1 MSSGPNGGVDGFEIP
16 KSSSTVESAVSS
28 IHIFPNQT
36 STSSTEEEKEAKRKT
51 QLFTLENLENQ
62 IILCVT
68 CDGKTIVGRYRGS
81 DKYLN
86 IVLSDA
92 HERIYSLTS
101 GVEQEPRGLYVIKG
115 DNVAMFGELDE
126 EKEMQIDLSL
136 MRGTDFKPV
145 NHGRKIFF

>member
-1 MSSGPNGGVDGFEIP
+1 MGIHYDY
-16 KSSSTVESAVSS
+16 KSTRGDKAMK
-28 IHIFPNQT
+28 
-36 STSSTEEEKEAKRKT
+36 KEAKRKT

>member
-1 MSSGPNGGVDGFEIP
+1 MSIDVGWINRDKNFGSFIDPDGFFQ
-16 KSSSTVESAVSS
+16 TCHLLFDVSPHLS
-28 IHIFPNQT
+28 QPYVVF
-36 STSSTEEEKEAKRKT
+36 
-51 QLFTLENLENQ
+51 
-62 IILCVT
+62 

>member
-1 MSSGPNGGVDGFEIP
+1 MNANIGPTTSS
-16 KSSSTVESAVSS
+16 SAVS
-28 IHIFPNQT
+28 IAQPNIGAAN
-36 STSSTEEEKEAKRKT
+36 SGN
-51 QLFTLENLENQ
+51 LTLENLEDQ

-68 CDGKTIVGRYRGS
+68 NDGKTIVGKYRGS

-86 IVLSDA
+86 IILSDA

-101 GVEQEPRGLYVIKG
+101 GVEQEAKGLYMIKG
-115 DNVAMFGELDE
+115 DNVAMFGQLDE

-145 NHGRKIFF
+145 NHGRRTFC